1 MTKLTTSVAAKVI
14 AAVLLI
20 ACSFTCIGS
29 IIGAAVMI
37 DTWTGSNGTNI
48 NSVEAFSELSDTQ
61 KNIAYDYAS
70 FIKGSYAGVGAEFAK
85 DKGSSVPYLGYWTNY
100 EDMWPYANMYD
111 CRNLSIQVYDFS
123 NGGVT

>member
-37 DTWTGSNGTNI
+37 DTWTGSNGHEYQLGR
-48 NSVEAFSELSDTQ
+48 SVFR
-61 KNIAYDYAS
+61 
-70 FIKGSYAGVGAEFAK
+70 AERHAEEH
-85 DKGSSVPYLGYWTNY
+85 SV
-100 EDMWPYANMYD
+100 
-111 CRNLSIQVYDFS
+111 
-123 NGGVT
+123 